1 MTFCLAIFT
10 TIIISEICKFFY
22 PKSLEEIMQ
31 IGEDQFNDFCST
43 MNHVFIVLGYNA
55 IYYFSCCQ
63 IYVNKIK
70 TLITYLYNTIT
81 NYTGSVNAQNLSQKF
96 TIKICNNGNLLQ
108 EIVVHKLYDTH
119 EEVNITDEFKNDYN
133 YDLIL
138 MNDTNNNIKCLD
150 KTYKLIN
157 FMYRIS
163 SVKFIAMEIWFNNN
177 TYPICLKNEN
187 ENENYYIV
195 GNIFNKD
202 FFKYYLT
209 NNLAVP
215 IYNDTFDYK
224 ISIIDHN
231 ANFIEL
237 LPNQV
242 IIIGENDYEIK

>member
-1 MTFCLAIFT
+1 MMFCLAIFT

-22 PKSLEEIMQ
+22 PKSLEEIMK

-63 IYVNKIK
+63 IYFNKIK
-70 TLITYLYNTIT
+70 MLVTYLYNTIT
-81 NYTGSVNAQNLSQKF
+81 NYTGSVNSQKPSQEF

-108 EIVVHKLYDTH
+108 EFVIHKLYDTR
-119 EEVNITDEFKNDYN
+119 EEVNITDELKNIYN

-138 MNDTNNNIKCLD
+138 MNDNKNNVKCLD
-150 KTYKLIN
+150 KTYNLIN
-157 FMYRIS
+157 LVYRMS
-163 SVKFIAMEIWFNNN
+163 SVKFMAMEIWYNNN
-177 TYPICLKNEN
+177 TYSICLKN

-209 NNLAVP
+209 NKLEVQIN
-215 IYNDTFDYK
+215 NDIFDYK
-224 ISIIDHN
+224 LNIIDN
-231 ANFIEL
+231 NVNLIEL
-237 LPNQV
+237 LPNQI